1 MIDVRVFQML
11 GFLVEPGFL
20 ARADCVRLRS
30 EMSRASAEAA
40 GVVHEGQNVVDRGH
54 RSTKRVGVGD
64 GAYRDMEQRLAAMRP
79 QLERHFRVTLSGMQE
94 PQFLRYTAGDFF
106 RCHADTSDHE
116 TAPDFLRQRKIST
129 VIFLGHPEE
138 DGHEAACGHGR
149 GGDLV
154 FHGLIDDQRM
164 RDRGFAFPPEEG
176 TFVAFP
182 STVLHEVTTVT
193 GGHRYS
199 VVTWFY

>member
-1 MIDVRVFQML
+1 MIDVRVFQLL
-11 GFLVEPGFL
+11 GFLVGRDFL
-20 ARADCVRLRS
+20 TRAECKRLRS
-30 EMSRASAEAA
+30 EMSQATPELA
-40 GVVHEGQNVVDRGH
+40 GVVHEGQNVIDRGH
-54 RSTKRVGVGD
+54 RSTKRVGIGD
-64 GAYRDMEQRLAAMRP
+64 PSYRDIEWRLNAMRP
-79 QLERHFRVTLSGMQE
+79 ELERHFRVTLSGMQE
-94 PQFLRYTAGDFF
+94 PQFLRYAAGDFF

-129 VIFLGHPEE
+129 VIFLGHAED
-138 DGHEAACGHGR
+138 DGHDGRGR

-164 RDRGFAFPPEEG
+164 RDRGFTFPPEEG
-176 TFVAFP
+176 TLLAFP